1 MSEKTE
7 AGNKL
12 IEKMRSNTAKQG
24 RRTGFLPYRRTRMK
38 VLKIRPKDTPETA
51 DTIAR

>member
-1 MSEKTE
+1 MSAKTD

-12 IEKMRSNTAKQG
+12 IEKMRTNTAKQG

-51 DTIAR
+51 VSIIR